1 MTLEGDQLPTRDS
14 AQWSDALS
22 RDALQLI
29 AEGVTE
35 MVGFQ
40 VAIISVVR
48 DDVLH
53 AVAVAGS
60 EAAREQ
66 RGDAVTPM
74 EVIHQDLAV
83 ADDWGRFQFVPSER
97 APEDTA
103 DWGWVPEVEP
113 SDDPDAWQALDLLVA
128 PLRNAQG
135 EIVGLLSI
143 DLPVDGRRPD
153 ADQRTL
159 LERYAAQA
167 ERAVLVALERQAL
180 SEQIRLATTAR
191 EIVRN
196 ASVHLHIDDLL
207 QQCGE
212 ALTHGFRA
220 GGSWVQTFEEEVV
233 GSGVL
238 HSAQGADIWLPDGLV
253 QMAEVSAR
261 QLWAL
266 QQSVVLEREPTSL
279 GVLTQEQYD
288 EITAFM
294 ERIGADYLL
303 FVPLGAG
310 STCVG
315 NLVLTRVEG
324 QPGWTSTEA
333 DAALDIGHDLGR
345 AILNARTFDHE
356 HRLVAELTALDAYKG
371 QLIATVSHELKNP
384 LTAIVG
390 HLEMLDAAPELSA
403 TSRGSL
409 SAIGRGARR
418 LERVIDDLLLLS
430 KVGDPD
436 NPIIPSPVHLQPI
449 VEDVRDLTDISARQA
464 RVSVELD
471 LPAEPAIA
479 DGDAEEIDRL
489 LTNLLSNAVKY
500 SPAETTVSLSV
511 RAEAETV
518 VITCRDRGIGISPED
533 QDQLF
538 AEFFRSADPEARAQP
553 GTGLGLAIVARIVER
568 HHGTIDV
575 ASVLGEG
582 STFTVR
588 LPAARGAVPA

>member
-1 MTLEGDQLPTRDS
+1 MAPETGHVPLHGADW
-14 AQWSDALS
+14 ADALS

-40 VAIISVVR
+40 VAVLSVVR
-48 DDVLH
+48 DDILRS
-53 AVAVAGS
+53 VAIAGS
-60 EAAREQ
+60 ESAHEQ
-66 RGDAVTPM
+66 LNDASIPM
-74 EVIHQDLAV
+74 DVIRQDLAI
-83 ADDWGRFQFVPSER
+83 ADDWGRFQFVPGER
-97 APEDTA
+97 SLEETTEWA
-103 DWGWVPEVEP
+103 WVPEIEA

-128 PLRNAQG
+128 PLRDAAG

-143 DLPVDGRRPD
+143 DLPVNGRRPD

-180 SEQIRLATTAR
+180 SEQIRLATAAR

-196 ASVHLHIDDLL
+196 ASVQLHIDDLL

-220 GGSWVQTFEEEVV
+220 GGSWVQTFDEEVV
-233 GSGVL
+233 GSGAL
-238 HSAQGADIWLPDGLV
+238 HSAQGADIVLPDPLV
-253 QMAEVSAR
+253 EMAEAAAH
-261 QLWAL
+261 QLWSV

-288 EITAFM
+288 QITAFM

-310 STCVG
+310 ATCVG
-315 NLVLTRVEG
+315 NMVLTRVEG
-324 QPGWTSTEA
+324 QPPWNATEA

-345 AILNARTFDHE
+345 AILNARTFAQE
-356 HRLVAELTALDAYKG
+356 HRLVAELTALDVYKG

-390 HLEMLDAAPELSA
+390 HLELLEGAPELSPV
-403 TSRGSL
+403 SRSSL
-409 SAIGRGARR
+409 GAIGRGTRR
-418 LERVIDDLLLLS
+418 LQRVIDDLLLLS

-436 NPIIPSPVHLQPI
+436 NPIIPAPVHLQPL
-449 VEDVRDLTDISARQA
+449 VEDVRDLIDVVARRA
-464 RVSVELD
+464 RVRVETEVPD
-471 LPAEPAIA
+471 APVRA
-479 DGDAEEIDRL
+479 DGDAEEIHRL
-489 LTNLLSNAVKY
+489 LTNLISNAVKY
-500 SPAETTVSLSV
+500 SPPDTTVTMSV
-511 RAEAETV
+511 GCEDDTV
-518 VITCRDRGIGISPED
+518 VLTCRDQGIGISP
-533 QDQLF
+533 QDQEQLF
-538 AEFFRSADPEARAQP
+538 SEFFRSADPDARAQP

-568 HHGTIDV
+568 HRGTI
-575 ASVLGEG
+575 SVVSTLGRG

-588 LPAARGAVPA
+588 LPASRTA

>member
-1 MTLEGDQLPTRDS
+1 MAPEAQQAPVRDTRS
-14 AQWSDALS
+14 EWADALS

-35 MVGFQ
+35 MVGFR
-40 VAIISVVR
+40 VATISVVR
-48 DDVLH
+48 DHGLRS
-53 AVAVAGS
+53 VAIAGS
-60 EAAREQ
+60 EAAHAQ
-66 RGDAVTPM
+66 LMDAVTPM

-83 ADDWGRFQFVPSER
+83 ADDWGRFKFVPAER
-97 APEDTA
+97 APADTA

-128 PLRNAQG
+128 PLLDASG
-135 EIVGLLSI
+135 EIIGLLSI
-143 DLPVDGRRPD
+143 DLPVNGRRPD
-153 ADQRTL
+153 TDQRTL

-167 ERAVLVALERQAL
+167 ERAVLVALEREAL
-180 SEQIRLATTAR
+180 SEQIRLATAAR

-196 ASVHLHIDDLL
+196 ASVQLHVDDLL
-207 QQCGE
+207 AQCGE
-212 ALTHGFRA
+212 ALTAGFRA
-220 GGSWVQTFEEEVV
+220 GGSWVQTFDEEVS
-233 GSGVL
+233 GSGAL
-238 HSAQGADIWLPDGLV
+238 HSAQGAEIWLPEGLIE
-253 QMAEVSAR
+253 MAEVAAR
-261 QLWAL
+261 QLWAM

-324 QPGWTSTEA
+324 QPAWTSTEA

-345 AILNARTFDHE
+345 AILNARTFAHE
-356 HRLVAELTALDAYKG
+356 HRLVAELTALDVYKG

-390 HLEMLDAAPELSA
+390 HLEMLDGAPELSA
-403 TSRGSL
+403 SSRSSV

-418 LERVIDDLLLLS
+418 LQRVIDDLLLLS

-436 NPIIPSPVHLQPI
+436 NPIISAPVHLQPI
-449 VEDVRDLTDISARQA
+449 VEDVRDLTAISARRG
-464 RVSVELD
+464 RVRVDLD
-471 LPAEPAIA
+471 LPREPMVA
-479 DGDAEEIDRL
+479 DGDAEEIDCM

-500 SPAETTVSLSV
+500 SPADTTVSLSI
-511 RAEAETV
+511 RRDDAEIV
-518 VITCRDRGIGISPED
+518 VTCRDQGIGISPED
-533 QDQLF
+533 QEQLF
-538 AEFFRSADPEARAQP
+538 SEFFRSADPAARAQP

-568 HHGTIDV
+568 HHGSI
-575 ASVLGEG
+575 SVSSALGQG
-582 STFTVR
+582 STFVAR
-588 LPAARGAVPA
+588 LPAAT